1 MRGNKKILFRLIIL
15 GLTMIVI
22 GISEIIA
29 AITGIEKMIVIA
41 IVMGVYFIIIR
52 IIAACNERRKKK

>member
-1 MRGNKKILFRLIIL
+1 MFRLIIL

-41 IVMGVYFIIIR
+41 IVMGVYFVIIKIIIC
-52 IIAACNERRKKK
+52 IDSRKKK

>member
-22 GISEIIA
+22 GISEIVA

-41 IVMGVYFIIIR
+41 IVMGVYFIIIK
-52 IIAACNERRKKK
+52 IITCIDSRKKK

>member
-22 GISEIIA
+22 GISEIVA

-41 IVMGVYFIIIR
+41 IVMGVYFIII
-52 IIAACNERRKKK
+52 IIITCIDSRKKK

>member
-22 GISEIIA
+22 GISEIVA

-41 IVMGVYFIIIR
+41 IVMGVYFVIIKIIIC
-52 IIAACNERRKKK
+52 IDSRKKK